1 MRVSLNDS
9 VRTLRF
15 SLMPRIMIVNP
26 FYEMDVPS
34 RFRYLTG
41 DFELKIHPSDLHD
54 LSFMSLL

>member
-1 MRVSLNDS
+1 MRVSLNES

-26 FYEMDVPS
+26 FNEMDVPS

-41 DFELKIHPSDLHD
+41 DLELKIHPSDLHD